1 MTSGDSKRTQKTLDF
16 FMEFNLWQLYIKNCL
31 RVCLMC
37 RTLFYF
43 WWYDQNTFD
52 ESVSTMW
59 NSTFSSFPV
68 KKFELKRKVLKSD
81 LCRIGQLFRADVINR
96 QKRWTEKQRE
106 TRRQTDERKGLKTD
120 KIKRHI
126 ASKQKRTRKD
136 NITK

>member
-96 QKRWTEKQRE
+96 QKRGTEKHRDKK
-106 TRRQTDERKGLKTD
+106 TNWRKKRIKNRQNKNAQCK
-120 KIKRHI
+120 
-126 ASKQKRTRKD
+126 KQKRTRKD
-136 NITK
+136 NVTK